1 MVIATDHRLQRY
13 YRALIIVGTILIIS
27 WLYPV
32 GSQFEYR
39 YDRNEITS
47 EAIIAPFNFPI
58 LKSQAILEQERETAR
73 RSVPLL
79 FHPDQTIST
88 EQLAGLRDLFNRV
101 NRIRRAEEKLIS
113 SRDRAYRHRYD
124 DRAVATQQT
133 VFQDSLTVVELG
145 NEFSQRFPL
154 DINGPHWTYFF
165 RGSTESGRPINY
177 SRLQR

>member
-32 GSQFEYR
+32 GSRFEYR

-58 LKSQAILEQERETAR
+58 LKSQATLEQERETAR

-88 EQLAGLRDLFNRV
+88 EQLAGLRELFNRV
-101 NRIRRAEEKLIS
+101 NRIRRAEEKLTS

-133 VFQDSLTVVELG
+133 VLQDSLTVVELG

-165 RGSTESGRPINY
+165 RGS
-177 SRLQR
+177 